1 MNTETQRGAGAVAT
15 VTTMT
20 TELQHAMARY
30 EEARI
35 AYRKAVLAS
44 LNGESNGDAIRDA
57 IKAFQVARAELK
69 LVGGES
75 AGASAAAAAPAS
87 APAPARRE
95 ESIGDSLEEI
105 GTAALS
111 FFRGLLQA
119 G

>member
-1 MNTETQRGAGAVAT
+1 
-15 VTTMT
+15 MT

-44 LNGESNGDAIRDA
+44 LNGDSNGDAIREA
-57 IKAFQVARAELK
+57 IKSFQVARVELK
-69 LVGGES
+69 RVGGL
-75 AGASAAAAAPAS
+75 AAPQP
-87 APAPARRE
+87 APVAAPARRE
-95 ESIGDSLEEI
+95 DTIGDSLEEI

>member
-1 MNTETQRGAGAVAT
+1 MN
-15 VTTMT
+15 MT

-57 IKAFQVARAELK
+57 IKNFQVARAQLK
-69 LVGGES
+69 RVGGA
-75 AGASAAAAAPAS
+75 AGQPAAAP
-87 APAPARRE
+87 APAPARAAARRE
-95 ESIGDSLEEI
+95 DTIGESLDQI

>member
-1 MNTETQRGAGAVAT
+1 
-15 VTTMT
+15 MT

-75 AGASAAAAAPAS
+75 AEAPAPAA

>member
-1 MNTETQRGAGAVAT
+1 
-15 VTTMT
+15 MT

-44 LNGESNGDAIRDA
+44 LNGDSNGDAIREA

-69 LVGGES
+69 RVQTVPAEP
-75 AGASAAAAAPAS
+75 SAAAAPQAQP
-87 APAPARRE
+87 RRE
-95 ESIGDSLEEI
+95 ESIADSLDQI
-105 GTAALS
+105 GNAALS

>member
-1 MNTETQRGAGAVAT
+1 MKTETQRGAGAVAT

-75 AGASAAAAAPAS
+75 AEAPAAAPAP
-87 APAPARRE
+87 APSPARRE

>member
-1 MNTETQRGAGAVAT
+1 MKALSERSSRDGEH
-15 VTTMT
+15 MT

-44 LNGESNGDAIRDA
+44 LNGESNGDAIRVA
-57 IKAFQVARAELK
+57 IQNFQVARAELK
-69 LVGGES
+69 LVGG
-75 AGASAAAAAPAS
+75 AAPAQ
-87 APAPARRE
+87 AVAVPERAPARRE

>member
-1 MNTETQRGAGAVAT
+1 MTQRVRGAVAT

-35 AYRKAVLAS
+35 AYRKAVLGS
-44 LNGESNGDAIRDA
+44 LNGDSNGDAIREA
-57 IKAFQVARAELK
+57 IKRFQIARAELK
-69 LVGGES
+69 RMGGLPVPQ
-75 AGASAAAAAPAS
+75 ATTAPAKVS
-87 APAPARRE
+87 ARRE
-95 ESIGDSLEEI
+95 DSIGDSLEEI

-111 FFRGLLQA
+111 FFRGLLQV